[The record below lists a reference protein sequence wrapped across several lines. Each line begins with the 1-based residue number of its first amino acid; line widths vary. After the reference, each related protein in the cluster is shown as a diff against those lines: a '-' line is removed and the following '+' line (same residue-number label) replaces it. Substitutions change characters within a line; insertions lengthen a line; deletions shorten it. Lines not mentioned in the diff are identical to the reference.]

1 MSPAVSL
8 DEVVVISTPV
18 LVLGSKLLGQVS
30 SVRCVACPKKHS
42 IDLGF
47 SCSLKKLFALV
58 EPKQRT
64 LTLGVWQGNARK
76 ALCV

>member
-1 MSPAVSL
+1 ML
-8 DEVVVISTPV
+8 HV
-18 LVLGSKLLGQVS
+18 L
-30 SVRCVACPKKHS
+30 KHS